1 MKKYNENQI
10 LFIIRWAPISFIVII
25 SIIITYLRL
34 NDNNILHNNEI
45 LELKKNFIQIVEN
58 EMKTIQNLIFKWVRL
73 VKSSL

>member
-45 LELKKNFIQIVEN
+45 LELKKNFIQTKN
-58 EMKTIQNLIFKWVRL
+58 NLIKNDVYAW
-73 VKSSL
+73 